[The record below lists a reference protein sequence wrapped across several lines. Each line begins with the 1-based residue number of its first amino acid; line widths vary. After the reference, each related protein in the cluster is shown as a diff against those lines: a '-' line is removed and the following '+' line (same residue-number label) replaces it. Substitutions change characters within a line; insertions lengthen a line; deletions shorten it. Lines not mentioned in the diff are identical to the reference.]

1 MSDPQP
7 ARLKKVPRRAEPLQ
21 PDRPGRGRAAAST
34 EDDRI
39 NSANRTATRSAR
51 KLREQGEA
59 AHKNVSQG
67 YDD

>member
-21 PDRPGRGRAAAST
+21 PDRPGRGDAPASKK
-34 EDDRI
+34 DDETH
-39 NSANRTATRSAR
+39 SANTTATRSAR

-59 AHKNVSQG
+59 ARKNVSQG